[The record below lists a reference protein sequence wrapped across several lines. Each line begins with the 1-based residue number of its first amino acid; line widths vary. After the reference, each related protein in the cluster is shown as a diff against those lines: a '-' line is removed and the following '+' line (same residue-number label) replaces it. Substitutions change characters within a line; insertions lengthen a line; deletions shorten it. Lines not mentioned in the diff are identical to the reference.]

1 MLQIH
6 VYKIQVDKMALIWQL
21 KLIQLLSDITYM
33 LSEYIWN
40 GFRESILFER
50 DGEKHYLNNTSMIQ
64 SNKNL
69 HNINFY
75 DLISQAPKLRLIFH
89 PYVTHLTQ

>member
-40 GFRESILFER
+40 GFRESILFKR

-64 SNKNL
+64 SN
-69 HNINFY
+69 
-75 DLISQAPKLRLIFH
+75 
-89 PYVTHLTQ
+89 

>member
-1 MLQIH
+1 MVLEK
-6 VYKIQVDKMALIWQL
+6 VYFSKEMGKN
-21 KLIQLLSDITYM
+21 T
-33 LSEYIWN
+33 
-40 GFRESILFER
+40 
-50 DGEKHYLNNTSMIQ
+50 LNNTSMIQ

>member
-1 MLQIH
+1 MVLEK
-6 VYKIQVDKMALIWQL
+6 VYFSKEMGKN
-21 KLIQLLSDITYM
+21 T
-33 LSEYIWN
+33 
-40 GFRESILFER
+40 
-50 DGEKHYLNNTSMIQ
+50 LNNTSMIQ

-75 DLISQAPKLRLIFH
+75 NLISQAPKLRLIFH